1 MPGNAYLHPGMAP
14 QISIS
19 SPEDPLHCKLGGNG
33 GEGGNGAKSQR
44 ASKSG

>member
-19 SPEDPLHCKLGGNG
+19 SPEDPLQCKLVGRGGG
-33 GEGGNGAKSQR
+33 GEGGG
-44 ASKSG
+44 GGGGEEV